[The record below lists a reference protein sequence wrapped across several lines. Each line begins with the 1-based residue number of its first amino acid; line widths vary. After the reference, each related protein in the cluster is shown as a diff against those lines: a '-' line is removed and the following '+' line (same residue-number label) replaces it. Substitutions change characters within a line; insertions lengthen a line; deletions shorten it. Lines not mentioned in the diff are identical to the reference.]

1 MKTAIILTLLLLITP
16 IISHGQTTENDSVK
30 IYMYKTP
37 IFEVSMSFP
46 TSLVY
51 NEKDYNTDDASAHFI
66 YFSDG
71 STIIISTGMIKF
83 AIDYYDSDV
92 YSSHSKTIKCKLNN
106 SLWRRDNYKFINLY
120 YNLTD
125 FSQEILFDRIF
136 DNAFIKVNYCP

>member
-1 MKTAIILTLLLLITP
+1 MLTLLLLT
-16 IISHGQTTENDSVK
+16 ISMISRGQTIENDSAK

-66 YFSDG
+66 YFIDG

-83 AIDYYDSDV
+83 AIDYYNDDV
-92 YSSHSKTIKCKLNN
+92 YSSPSKTIKYKFNN
-106 SLWRRDNYKFINLY
+106 SLWRRDNYKFFNLY

-125 FSQEILFDRIF
+125 FSQEILFDKIF
-136 DNAFIKVNYCP
+136 DNAVIKFNYCH